1 MSAKSSQPVKVFYAG
16 IVMTVDN
23 IESKFASNQVVY
35 SDEYSCPHDPDQL
48 VFKAKLTFGAAKSKK
63 TKGTLGAHFHCITQK
78 ITCRRFKIT
87 IIDEEGSTVAF
98 RSSTPCFCAEYRK
111 EAFCGWNDAFTISS
125 YPSSKDATWNV
136 ILEIAYGGSPTEK
149 SLVVVGDADLSDDYL
164 QLLEDA
170 PNADFTFTVS
180 GEDIKAHKAILAAR
194 STYFKNMFQTD
205 MKENLTDKVEVPD
218 ADPNA
223 FRGMLQYIYG
233 GMAPKNLED
242 IAIDLFAIADKYG
255 LDTLKDMCESS
266 ICRNLDIDTVID
278 ALILAERYNLEALM
292 SQAKLVL
299 KGNIHAVDRSEENR
313 KRLKDNPDFLYKLF
327 VQFVSQ

>member
-1 MSAKSSQPVKVFYAG
+1 M
-16 IVMTVDN
+16 
-23 IESKFASNQVVY
+23 
-35 SDEYSCPHDPDQL
+35 
-48 VFKAKLTFGAAKSKK
+48 
-63 TKGTLGAHFHCITQK
+63 
-78 ITCRRFKIT
+78 
-87 IIDEEGSTVAF
+87 
-98 RSSTPCFCAEYRK
+98 
-111 EAFCGWNDAFTISS
+111 
-125 YPSSKDATWNV
+125 
-136 ILEIAYGGSPTEK
+136 
-149 SLVVVGDADLSDDYL
+149 
-164 QLLEDA
+164 LEDA

-218 ADPNA
+218 ADPDA

-266 ICRNLDIDTVID
+266 ICHSLDAETVID
-278 ALILAERYNLEALM
+278 AYVLAERYSLEALM

-299 KGNIHAVDRSEENR
+299 KGNIQAVDRSEENR
-313 KRLKDNPDFLYKLF
+313 KRLKNDPELLYKLF
-327 VQFVSQ
+327 VKCVAQ